1 MRNRLL
7 KGLDTGTIA
16 DEITSVAEARL
27 LAQTMVLEEIKTRK
41 PWTLRRWSRETDP
54 ATHELNELSL
64 FFLCLQHLP
73 HLLVAGSS

>member
-16 DEITSVAEARL
+16 DEITSVAEART
-27 LAQTMVLEEIKTRK
+27 LAQSMVAEELKTRK
-41 PWTLRRWSRETDP
+41 PWTMRRWEVEADP
-54 ATHELNELSL
+54 TRHELNELSL

-73 HLLVAGSS
+73 HLLVAGQ